1 MMIMKLLLVNVGL
14 PQLVEINGKQV
25 LTGIY
30 KKPVDNRVWL
40 NKLTLIGDGQAD
52 KSVHGGFHQ
61 AVYS

>member
-1 MMIMKLLLVNVGL
+1 MKLLSVNIRL

-40 NKLTLIGDGQAD
+40 NKLTLMGDG
-52 KSVHGGFHQ
+52 
-61 AVYS
+61 